1 MAKKIYVGNLSY
13 GTTEAALT
21 TAFSAYGEVA
31 SANIITDRYSGQSKG
46 FGFVE
51 MVEEEAANAAI
62 GALNN
67 SDLDGRRLRVN
78 EAIDKPRRPRQDFNN
93 DRGGDRW

>member
-13 GTTEAALT
+13 GTTDAALT
-21 TAFSAYGEVA
+21 TAFSQFGEVV
-31 SANIITDRYSGQSKG
+31 SANIISDRYSGQSKG

-51 MVEEEAANAAI
+51 MADEEAANAAI

-67 SDLDGRRLRVN
+67 SELDGRRLRVN
-78 EAIDKPRRPRQDFNN
+78 EAIDKPRRPRQDFDNN
-93 DRGGDRW
+93 DRW